1 MRITR
6 EMLLNLARET
16 AERTARR
23 QRDVV
28 CIFLIGSLLDDEPLL
43 GGSGDIDLVYV
54 HDSEPLTPREIQRLS
69 DEITLDIA
77 HLGAAAFQP
86 ARRLRQDP
94 WLGSALWYN
103 PLVLYDRQH
112 WFEFTQAGATAHFT
126 LPENVYPRS
135 QRLATTARQLWRDLS
150 ETPSPALETAWGVL
164 EALTLA
170 ANAIACLSG
179 APLTERRFVLNFP
192 ARAQAVGRPGLAAG
206 FTDLIGGEAAAHAG
220 LQDWQAAWLEALD
233 AVGAR
238 EDAPPRLNAARRAT
252 PGRVVDSVAH
262 LDTCCASPGGSLA
275 LLRRLAHS
283 RRSARLGLEPARA
296 YSGRAGCLPGYGR
309 RNARSMGRRKRRAHV
324 ARRYSNLQLLARPS
338 PVGGR
343 RAF

>member
-238 EDAPPRLNAARRAT
+238 EDAPPRLNAARRAYYRRPVEALAAEQPLAAWWIQWRT
-252 PGRVVDSVAH
+252 WTRAVRHLGEASPCYADWHTAAEALGLGLSQRERILAALDAY
-262 LDTCCASPGGSLA
+262 LDTVEETLDQW
-275 LLRRLAHS
+275 
-283 RRSARLGLEPARA
+283 
-296 YSGRAGCLPGYGR
+296 AGENGVR
-309 RNARSMGRRKRRAHV
+309 M
-324 ARRYSNLQLLARPS
+324 
-338 PVGGR
+338 
-343 RAF
+343 

>member
-28 CIFLIGSLLDDEPLL
+28 CIFLIGSLLDEEPLL

-54 HDSEPLTPREIQRLS
+54 HDSEPLTPREVQRLS

-86 ARRLRQDP
+86 ARRLRQEA

-103 PLVLYDRQH
+103 PLLLYDRQH
-112 WFEFTQAGATAHFT
+112 WFEFTQASATAHFT
-126 LPENVYPRS
+126 LPENVYPRA
-135 QRLATTARQLWRDLS
+135 QRLATAARQIWRDLS
-150 ETPSPALETAWGVL
+150 EKPAPALESAWDML

-170 ANAIACLSG
+170 ANAIACLNG

-206 FTDLIGGEAAAHAG
+206 FTDLIGGEAAAREG
-220 LQDWQAAWLEALD
+220 LQNWQAAWLEALD

-238 EDAPPRLNAARRAT
+238 ADAPPRLNAARRAYYQRPVEALAT
-252 PGRVVDSVAH
+252 DQPLAAWWIQWRTWTRAVRHLGETSPCFADWREAGEALGLGLSQRERHLAALDAY
-262 LDTCCASPGGSLA
+262 LDTVEETLDQWAAENGV
-275 LLRRLAHS
+275 RI
-283 RRSARLGLEPARA
+283 
-296 YSGRAGCLPGYGR
+296 
-309 RNARSMGRRKRRAHV
+309 
-324 ARRYSNLQLLARPS
+324 
-338 PVGGR
+338 
-343 RAF
+343 